1 MNREAMQRVL
11 GEVADERGR
20 QHAVYGEQELPDG
33 TGGRNAVTL
42 CDAVRFDVDKEARF
56 GRLTWKLILDEEVH
70 EVFAET
76 DSVRLREELVQVAA
90 VACQWIEAL
99 DRRAE
104 KERAERMAA
113 RRARKQK
120 REEAEAEEET

>member
-1 MNREAMQRVL
+1 MNRVAMERVL
-11 GEVADERGR
+11 TEVADERGR

-33 TGGRNAVTL
+33 TGGRNAITMADVI
-42 CDAVRFDVDKEARF
+42 RFDADEQARR
-56 GRLTWKLILDEEVH
+56 GLLTWKLILDEEVH
-70 EVFAET
+70 EAFAET
-76 DSVRLREELVQVAA
+76 DPKRLREELVQVAA

-104 KERAERMAA
+104 REKAERMAA

-120 REEAEAEEET
+120 REEQAASEGT